1 MHKKLRESQGHYER
15 AVADHN
21 TFIREANE
29 ATERARLATNRVVA
43 AAQEM
48 EVKRQAMETAVNDVI
63 RVGDITE
70 EEQKIIIAKI
80 MKD

>member
-15 AVADHN
+15 AVADHT

-29 ATERARLATNRVVA
+29 ATEEARLANNRVVA